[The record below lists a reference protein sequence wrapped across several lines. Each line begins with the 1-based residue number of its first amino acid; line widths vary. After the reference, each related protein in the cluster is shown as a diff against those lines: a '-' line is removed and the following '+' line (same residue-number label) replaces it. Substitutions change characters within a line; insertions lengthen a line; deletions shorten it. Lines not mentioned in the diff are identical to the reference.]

1 MIKNRDRWSALSMKD
16 RADLIKLY
24 VGNGVTS
31 LDEIKRDYNSFATG
45 GNTEN
50 TGDSNWTLLYKDLP
64 DGYKQVVTSLA
75 KELNYD
81 IKNIEE
87 IYNSGVLKA
96 PIQARFKGAP
106 TARVRSNDSPT
117 KNNSEALEDEMN
129 KFLFNSKGRRLPN
142 MKYAISYIEDLE
154 VKVPGVGRTTTNALD
169 SLAKYAYEAKIPL
182 EEALGIAA
190 QETAFGALPQYNY
203 KDIKGTEEEKQ
214 EARNFNRALGNA
226 SYFRN
231 YGIIPAENF
240 VRDFRYNVVEDPI
253 SRDVPPLLHAFEY
266 WKKGNYNRGDPNHT
280 SDVRNKGRA
289 VMDTKV
295 IQEWVK
301 NSELAQKALSLFK

>member
-1 MIKNRDRWSALSMKD
+1 MRD

-31 LDEIKRDYNSFATG
+31 LDEIRRDYNSFATG
-45 GNTEN
+45 GDTEN
-50 TGDSNWTLLYKDLP
+50 TSDSNWTLLYNDLP
-64 DGYKQVVTSLA
+64 NGYKQVVTSLA

-96 PIQARFKGAP
+96 PIQARFRGAP

-129 KFLFNSKGRRLPN
+129 KLLFNSKGRRLPN
-142 MKYAISYIEDLE
+142 MKYAIPYIEELE

-169 SLAKYAYEAKIPL
+169 SLAKYAYEARIPL
-182 EEALGIAA
+182 EEAIGIAA
-190 QETAFGALPQYNY
+190 QETALGALPLYNY
-203 KDIKGTEEEKQ
+203 GDE
-214 EARNFNRALGNA
+214 NVSDRALGNA

-240 VRDFRYNVVEDPI
+240 VRDFRYNVAEDPI
-253 SRDVPPLLHAFEY
+253 SRDIPPLLHAFEY

-289 VMDTKV
+289 VMNTKV

>member
-31 LDEIKRDYNSFATG
+31 LDEIRRDYNSFATG
-45 GNTEN
+45 GDTEN
-50 TGDSNWTLLYKDLP
+50 TSDSNWTLLYKDLP
-64 DGYKQVVTSLA
+64 NGYKQVVTSLA

-81 IKNIEE
+81 IKNIEK
-87 IYNSGVLKA
+87 IYNSGILKA
-96 PIQARFKGAP
+96 PIQARFRGAP

-129 KFLFNSKGRRLPN
+129 KLLFNSKGRRLPN
-142 MKYAISYIEDLE
+142 MKYAIPYIEELE

-169 SLAKYAYEAKIPL
+169 SLAKYAYEARIPL
-182 EEALGIAA
+182 EEAIGIAA
-190 QETAFGALPQYNY
+190 QETVLGALPLYNY
-203 KDIKGTEEEKQ
+203 GDE
-214 EARNFNRALGNA
+214 NVSDRALGNA

-240 VRDFRYNVVEDPI
+240 VRDFRYNVAEDPI
-253 SRDVPPLLHAFEY
+253 SRDIPPLLHAFEY

-289 VMDTKV
+289 VMNTKV